1 LSANVIRSISK
12 SFTPIPYIPASF
24 LNKDVPKSSG
34 NVVIDNCKGIAA
46 AINDTGAPSGCAV
59 TVVSATCAGN
69 KVEDVDEA
77 EDGDAAEDADAVGD
91 DVQGDGACFSDDTTC
106 KGVE

>member
-1 LSANVIRSISK
+1 M
-12 SFTPIPYIPASF
+12 
-24 LNKDVPKSSG
+24 
-34 NVVIDNCKGIAA
+34 
-46 AINDTGAPSGCAV
+46 